1 MPKIAL
7 PNKGRLSEEVRALL
21 RDAGLDVRLHDERS
35 LVAELGEVST
45 EDRGSDRDPRGE
57 REPGVAHWPTLADAP
72 LACDCL

>member
-1 MPKIAL
+1 MAIHHI
-7 PNKGRLSEEVRALL
+7 
-21 RDAGLDVRLHDERS
+21 DVDEASTCPQRGGD